1 MELQPH
7 AHSENASSIN
17 TEAGIYV
24 KSEALAQQ
32 VIEYMDEGVSP
43 HNAYRVMLDDAGG
56 LHWHIETADMQL
68 DFGVEPDSR
77 WYQRWLAGAIG
88 LLPIE
93 RQL

>member
-56 LHWHIETADMQL
+56 LHWRIETADMQL

-77 WYQRWLAGAIG
+77 CYQRYIFCVSGFFA
-88 LLPIE
+88 
-93 RQL
+93 